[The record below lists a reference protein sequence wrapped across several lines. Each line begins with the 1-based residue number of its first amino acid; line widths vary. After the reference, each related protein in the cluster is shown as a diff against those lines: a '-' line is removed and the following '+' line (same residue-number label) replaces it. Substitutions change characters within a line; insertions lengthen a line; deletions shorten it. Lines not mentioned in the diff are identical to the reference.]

1 MKKIK
6 NFIAECVCKGI
17 ELYVSRHR
25 FGFRGMLEM
34 LPMTHKEFEEHIYKK
49 LERDAAKSYLEETTP
64 TTRPHLE
71 QYTK

>member
-34 LPMTHKEFEEHIYKK
+34 LPMTHKEFEEHIYKI
-49 LERDAAKSYLEETTP
+49 LEHDAAKDYFETAP
-64 TTRPHLE
+64 TTHP
-71 QYTK
+71 QFPQ